1 MLSDYDNKVAKQFG
15 IVFQMTKELSEFVR
29 DTFKNDIGLRN
40 GQDSLELPVP
50 ATYVVDSAGVIRFA
64 RVVVSFMMDRAE
76 PEEVI
81 AALQAVA
88 LK

>member
-1 MLSDYDNKVAKQFG
+1 
-15 IVFQMTKELSEFVR
+15 MTKELSEFVR

-64 RVVVSFMMDRAE
+64 RVVMGFMMDRAE